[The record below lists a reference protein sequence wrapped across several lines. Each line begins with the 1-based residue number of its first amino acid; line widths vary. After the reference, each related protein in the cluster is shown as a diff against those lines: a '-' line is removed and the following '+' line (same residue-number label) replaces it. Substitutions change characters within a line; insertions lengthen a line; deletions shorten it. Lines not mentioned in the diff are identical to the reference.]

1 MVGIVQRAGTVLR
14 SSRSRLFLEPGDAER
29 AAEALKEY
37 DIEGLIVVG
46 VDGSL
51 TAASLLAGVGFPAVG
66 IPKTID
72 NDVAGTRLTVG
83 FQTAVQMAA
92 HALDNL
98 RSTAESHSRVMVV
111 EVMGRSTGWIAVEA
125 GIAAG
130 ADQVLIPER
139 PLSLESIYDRLRV
152 RHETHGRNYSI
163 LMVAEGFLDV
173 EDELDPS
180 SGSTDHLG
188 RVRYAGV
195 GAQLA
200 LRISADLGYNA
211 HCTTLGYLQRCAAP
225 IAADRILATRL
236 SDRAYDLLQGGESGV
251 MAGLVGD
258 DIESVPLSRVAGET
272 KTVPEE
278 LIALADVFG

>member
-211 HCTTLGYLQRCAAP
+211 H
-225 IAADRILATRL
+225 
-236 SDRAYDLLQGGESGV
+236 
-251 MAGLVGD
+251 
-258 DIESVPLSRVAGET
+258 
-272 KTVPEE
+272 
-278 LIALADVFG
+278 

>member
-1 MVGIVQRAGTVLR
+1 
-14 SSRSRLFLEPGDAER
+14 
-29 AAEALKEY
+29 
-37 DIEGLIVVG
+37 
-46 VDGSL
+46 
-51 TAASLLAGVGFPAVG
+51 
-66 IPKTID
+66 
-72 NDVAGTRLTVG
+72 
-83 FQTAVQMAA
+83 
-92 HALDNL
+92 
-98 RSTAESHSRVMVV
+98 
-111 EVMGRSTGWIAVEA
+111 MGRSTGWIAVEA
-125 GIAAG
+125 GIAGG

-163 LMVAEGFLDV
+163 LMVAEGFRDV

-211 HCTTLGYLQRCAAP
+211 RCTTLGYLQRS
-225 IAADRILATRL
+225 ADRILASRL